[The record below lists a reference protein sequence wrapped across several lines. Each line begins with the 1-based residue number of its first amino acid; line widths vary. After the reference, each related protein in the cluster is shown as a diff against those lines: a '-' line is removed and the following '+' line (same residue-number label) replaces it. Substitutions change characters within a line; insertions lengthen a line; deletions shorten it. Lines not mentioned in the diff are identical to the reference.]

1 MTDLVWRVLAQE
13 IAQDL
18 SLLRDEIRG
27 QLSREQFSVSE
38 EITAAYVQAATNLLL
53 VRKIDQYIN
62 PDDYHGARADDSP
75 EKGVT

>member
-13 IAQDL
+13 IVQDL
-18 SLLRDEIRG
+18 SLLRDEVRG

-62 PDDYHGARADDSP
+62 PDDYYRAASESP
-75 EKGVT
+75 PPE